1 MLQDKRG
8 AMGAF
13 VSISENLGTML
24 VFGLGIHLNYRY
36 LALISSMAAASMT
49 LLMVFM
55 PESPRWALAKGTYLF
70 VSNVKPD
77 PRLHW
82 DIQIAI
88 SSLLCGQTFVYFE
101 IPVHV

>member
-55 PESPRWALAKGTYLF
+55 PESPRSALAKGTYLG
-70 VSNVKPD
+70 SKVKPD
-77 PRLHW
+77 PRLHR

-88 SSLLCGQTFVYFE
+88 SSLYVGKHLCILKFQ
-101 IPVHV
+101 